1 MPGGSIVDSRGEEN
15 TKLQSRVEQL
25 EDKLLRVEISKNNH
39 DQYTR
44 HSNTEIQGIL
54 AKLQMVI

>member
-1 MPGGSIVDSRGEEN
+1 MPGGSIVDSREEEN

-39 DQYTR
+39 ER

>member
-1 MPGGSIVDSRGEEN
+1 M
-15 TKLQSRVEQL
+15 KLQSRVEQL
-25 EDKLLRVEISKNNH
+25 EDKLLRVEISKNNQ

-44 HSNTEIQGIL
+44 HSNIEIQGIL